1 MERPS
6 LTFSACDL
14 KQCMN
19 ISIIDDMLQEQN
31 EAFSLSLMGSNG
43 LDPVI
48 ILDPSNST
56 IVILNSD
63 SKFL

>member
-1 MERPS
+1 
-6 LTFSACDL
+6 
-14 KQCMN
+14 MN
-19 ISIIDDMLQEQN
+19 VSIIDDMLQEQN

-43 LDPVI
+43 LDPGI